1 MNVGV
6 RCKVIGAMNWHYDT
20 QCNVDHRPLIDYP
33 EFSMSIRYHGL
44 LPAYALLLAN
54 QSAMRK

>member
-33 EFSMSIRYHGL
+33 EF
-44 LPAYALLLAN
+44 
-54 QSAMRK
+54 